1 MNSLGTCLNPV
12 IAGCTDVNAF
22 NFDLNANQDDGSCI
36 PIITGCLDD
45 NYVDY
50 DENANFNT

>member
-1 MNSLGTCLNPV
+1 MYF
-12 IAGCTDVNAF
+12 INAF

-45 NYVDY
+45 NYVD
-50 DENANFNT
+50 DENANTPILDESGNINYVLI